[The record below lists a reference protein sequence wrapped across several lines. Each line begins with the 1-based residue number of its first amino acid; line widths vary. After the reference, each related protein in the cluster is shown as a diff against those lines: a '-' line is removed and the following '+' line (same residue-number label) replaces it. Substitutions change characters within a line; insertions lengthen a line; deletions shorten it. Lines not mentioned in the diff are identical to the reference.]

1 MKKDFLKSTIPSL
14 FLLFTVLIFAAQ
26 VNAIANAK
34 PVVTTATVQFSI
46 AIPETLSTSI
56 VREETETAVNF
67 NFKKEDGTTS
77 FLFSVNKIAAADW
90 MNLQSQ
96 MANAKVLDNKSGMI
110 YFMMLTDKQK
120 MKGADSEK
128 YNQVMQNMNA
138 FIASIKITE

>member
-67 NFKKEDGTTS
+67 NFKKED
-77 FLFSVNKIAAADW
+77 
-90 MNLQSQ
+90 
-96 MANAKVLDNKSGMI
+96 
-110 YFMMLTDKQK
+110 
-120 MKGADSEK
+120 
-128 YNQVMQNMNA
+128 
-138 FIASIKITE
+138 